1 MIEHTTCRN
10 PWVCNCGCAGC
21 GAAYE
26 SARAEVGEAW
36 RDKADQLGRSF
47 LGLDHDEAE
56 RGGSDTSAP
65 AAPPVDISSAQ
76 VPERAMRVM
85 FHHDDH
91 RLDVFDPSGE
101 LVLVREK
108 LFGSVTDISVLAM
121 DALCEEVKRL
131 RAIIESRPLRTE
143 RSVVAQNDEEEP

>member
-1 MIEHTTCRN
+1 
-10 PWVCNCGCAGC
+10 
-21 GAAYE
+21 
-26 SARAEVGEAW
+26 
-36 RDKADQLGRSF
+36 
-47 LGLDHDEAE
+47 
-56 RGGSDTSAP
+56 
-65 AAPPVDISSAQ
+65 
-76 VPERAMRVM
+76 MRVM